1 MKNLTATQLE
11 KRIIFIAL
19 ALVVVLLALSAL
31 ATSLFHI
38 GLPTC
43 LSDVKPFQ
51 KGELIAHSSTHYE
64 LHYVARMWK
73 FEPEDVTIPAGSTV
87 DIYLSAAD
95 VTHGLIIP
103 GTNLNLM
110 AVPGVVNY
118 ARVKFDEPRS
128 YQVLCHEFCGS
139 GHDRMA
145 SKLDVV
151 DVATFA
157 AKPSLPAA
165 AEPTHPG
172 YKLLDANLCATCH
185 SLDGQPGIGPT
196 FKGLYGGTEKLRDGS
211 NVTVD
216 KAFIRE
222 KILRPEAKV
231 IAGKFEQ
238 DMPKT
243 DLSDEEIEEIIEYL
257 QTLK

>member
-1 MKNLTATQLE
+1 MKNLSTTQLE
-11 KRIIFIAL
+11 KRIIWVAL
-19 ALVVVLLALSAL
+19 AFVIVLLALSAL

-51 KGELIAHSSTHYE
+51 KGELIAHSPTHYE
-64 LHYVARMWK
+64 VHYVARMWK

-95 VTHGLIIP
+95 VTHGLILL

-118 ARVKFDEPRS
+118 ARVKFEKPRV
-128 YQVLCHEFCGS
+128 YQLLCHEFCGT
-139 GHDRMA
+139 GHDQMA
-145 SKLDVV
+145 AELHVV
-151 DVATFA
+151 DAATFA
-157 AKPSLPAA
+157 AKPKPTPA
-165 AEPTHPG
+165 AEPTHSG
-172 YKLLDANLCATCH
+172 YKILDANLCTTCH

-196 FKGLYGGTEKLRDGS
+196 FKGLFGRTEKLRDGS
-211 NVTVD
+211 SVTVND
-216 KAFIRE
+216 TFIRE
-222 KILRPEAKV
+222 KILHPEAKV
-231 IAGKFEQ
+231 VAGKFEQ
-238 DMPKT
+238 EMPKT
-243 DLSDEEIEEIIEYL
+243 DLSDQEMEEIVEYL

>member
-1 MKNLTATQLE
+1 MKNLSATQLE
-11 KRIIFIAL
+11 KRIIWVAL
-19 ALVVVLLALSAL
+19 AFAAVLLALSAL
-31 ATSLFHI
+31 AINLFHV

-43 LSDVKPFQ
+43 LVDVKPFQ
-51 KGELIAHSSTHYE
+51 KAEVIVHSPTHYE
-64 LHYVARMWK
+64 VHYVARMWK

-95 VTHGLIIP
+95 VTHGLIMV

-118 ARVKFDEPRS
+118 ARVKFEKPRV
-128 YQVLCHEFCGS
+128 YQLLCHEFCGT
-139 GHDRMA
+139 GHDQMA
-145 SKLDVV
+145 AELHVV
-151 DVATFA
+151 DAATFA
-157 AKPSLPAA
+157 ARPSPPAA

-172 YKLLDANLCATCH
+172 FKIMDANLCTTCH

-196 FKGLYGGTEKLRDGS
+196 FKGLYGRNEKLRDGS
-211 NVTVD
+211 TVTVND
-216 KAFIRE
+216 AFIRE
-222 KILRPEAKV
+222 KILHPDAKV

-238 DMPKT
+238 EMPKT
-243 DLSDEEIEEIIEYL
+243 ELSDHEAEEIVEYL